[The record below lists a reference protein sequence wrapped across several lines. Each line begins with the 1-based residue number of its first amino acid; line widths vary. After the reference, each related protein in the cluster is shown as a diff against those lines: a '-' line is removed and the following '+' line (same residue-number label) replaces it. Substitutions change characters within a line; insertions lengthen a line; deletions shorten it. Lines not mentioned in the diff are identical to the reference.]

1 VGVLLAQNL
10 IAAIKE
16 AILNLWAECFC
27 TRPRVRCWKYAH
39 YARIINARV
48 EELCSCS
55 CSSPAPARARAI
67 ITNLCAIINLILS
80 AAEESN
86 RVTERINCVPAMMI
100 AP

>member
-1 VGVLLAQNL
+1 MG
-10 IAAIKE
+10 
-16 AILNLWAECFC
+16 
-27 TRPRVRCWKYAH
+27 RVFLPGQGARCWKYAH

-55 CSSPAPARARAI
+55 CSRSLACSLAI